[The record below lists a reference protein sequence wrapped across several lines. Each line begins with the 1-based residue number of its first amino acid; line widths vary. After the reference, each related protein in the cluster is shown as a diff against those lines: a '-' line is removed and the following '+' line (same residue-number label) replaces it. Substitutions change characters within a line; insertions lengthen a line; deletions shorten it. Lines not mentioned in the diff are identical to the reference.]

1 MRLRTLAVGA
11 TVVAAAAVLSGCET
25 GGTLGRVDAPQ
36 VLTGA
41 DLPALVG
48 TTPSSVVAFSSFRV
62 DDVAQWR
69 QIPVQIDQRKMVKFG
84 TPPQN
89 NTVAGTTGTVYGSGS
104 GSVSE
109 VQYADPNTW
118 VGADPDP
125 TFDADDE
132 LVFMTGDAGGERDAS
147 SADPAGVQP
156 GSGVRVTLTDPADSA
171 RSSSVYLFRSDGS
184 LEPSAGKDYV
194 DYRFNL
200 TSGAYKTTY
209 KRRTGP
215 NPETSTVTTNA
226 YSIDYTDRWYETS
239 WKLDPSSSTGVDI
252 LDGLKNQFA
261 VNFCGRSNATF
272 AAEEGAFVANIDGP
286 VRGIRSYVGANSGP
300 LTQRTHLMYRNQE
313 VVVTDLRVHAIPGVM
328 DFIDF
333 SSAAVGMTYQSESVP
348 DGVTIDGVLDA
359 VPTTPVRWEAVSGEQ
374 GTVLSHVAYRSSI
387 DPPGG
392 FESKVEWFNRDQ
404 TTPPEQQCWGDS
416 SFLGAAG
423 PSIVGGIDNT
433 DPSAGAAETLQGVR
447 TIAFSGAPTDP
458 GLIAG
463 LASAWSDQLAAPPI
477 VTVGPA

>member
-1 MRLRTLAVGA
+1 MRLRTIAVGA

-48 TTPSSVVAFSSFRV
+48 ATPSTVVAFAHVRV
-62 DDVAQWR
+62 DDVPQWR
-69 QIPVQIDQRKMVKFG
+69 QIPVQIDQRKVVKFG
-84 TPPQN
+84 TPPSN

-109 VQYADPNTW
+109 LQYADATTW
-118 VGADPDP
+118 VGADADP

-132 LVFMTGDAGGERDAS
+132 LVFMTGDAGGERDAAS
-147 SADPAGVQP
+147 PDPVGVQP
-156 GSGVRVTLTDPADSA
+156 GSGVRVTLTDPTDSA
-171 RSSSVYLFRSDGS
+171 RTSSVYLFRSTGS
-184 LEPSAGKDYV
+184 LVPSAGKDYV
-194 DYRFNL
+194 DYQFNL

-215 NPETSTVTTNA
+215 NPETSTVTTDTYA
-226 YSIDYTDRWYETS
+226 IDYTDRWFETS
-239 WKLDPSSSTGVDI
+239 WRLDPSSSTGVDI
-252 LDGLKNQFA
+252 LDGAKNQFA

-272 AAEEGAFVANIDGP
+272 ASEEGAFIANIDGP
-286 VRGIRSYVGANSGP
+286 VRGIRAYVGANSGP

-333 SSAAVGMTYQSESVP
+333 SGAAVGMTYQSESVP
-348 DGVTIDGVLDA
+348 DGVTIDGVSDP

-374 GTVLSHVAYRSSI
+374 GMVVTNVDYRSTI
-387 DPPGG
+387 VPPGG
-392 FESKVEWFNRDQ
+392 FESKVEWFHRDQ
-404 TTPPEQQCWGDS
+404 TTPPEAQCWGDS
-416 SFLGAAG
+416 SFLGATG
-423 PSIVGGIDNT
+423 PSIVGGIGNT
-433 DPSAGAAETLQGVR
+433 DPAAGAHDTLKGVR
-447 TIAFSGAPTDP
+447 TVLFSGAPTAPD
-458 GLIAG
+458 LVAG
-463 LASAWSDQLAAPPI
+463 LAGAWSDQLAAPSV